1 MGIDRVHFRK
11 SFLTAGLIPNSHS
24 RSTAMLS
31 WWSLLYAVLA
41 VVAFLVIRIA
51 LLLFPWKRRVSAK
64 PPADGSVFDVI
75 VVGGGSGGCVVASR
89 LAEAGCKVLVLEA
102 GEEDRG
108 KKAL

>member
-1 MGIDRVHFRK
+1 
-11 SFLTAGLIPNSHS
+11 
-24 RSTAMLS
+24 MLS

-51 LLLFPWKRRVSAK
+51 LLFPWKRRVSAK